1 MAQPGLPAQ
10 NFIDKNKEVDPSR
23 LFRDARSGGQKFVD
37 FIAVH
42 QNIAILIFVVAIVAF
57 VEPWTLPL
65 GVIILPMAFFWARS
79 HPEKLPL
86 RLPMASG
93 VEDPSDPKPGRKKYR
108 RARGI
113 FYLGNDMMTGE
124 ECWIAK
130 EDLLTHMLFF
140 GTTGAGKTYTLT
152 GASANYLS
160 MGGGLIYVDAKAAAS
175 LALDINDMACAL
187 GRDDDVL
194 VLNFIT
200 GSEQI
205 DSRSRNRISNNMN
218 FMAKGSASSVGDIM
232 NSLLPADEGGGNAVF
247 KGQGITL
254 MRSSMS
260 ALVDLRNHGK
270 IALGANSLREWM
282 LDLAKLMSLSNK
294 CKAES
299 GTPARQEYASLQRC
313 IREESMDAL
322 NAYLNGIPGF
332 RFDKKPSEQGE
343 DALKQF
349 GFARMYWST
358 PLSMFADDYRH
369 LFWTDI
375 ADVDMADV
383 VRNRRILVTLLPAL
397 EKSPT
402 DLQNIGKIVLSA
414 LKTAVASMLDGNL
427 TGRRA
432 EKDRAMPACPGG
444 IILDEYAY
452 ITVEGFAV
460 LPAQARGLGIGLVFA
475 GQDYPGFK
483 RANEK
488 EAGQVIGNTNTKV
501 IMKLEDSA
509 DTWQLVKEM
518 AGDAMVTQSA
528 GFSQGQGATQGYQD
542 NLNASI
548 ETRSRVNLGDLKS
561 FIEGEALVF
570 FQNRIIRT
578 FMFSHEMKKNKD
590 ALFSV
595 HEFLPLIVKKDDVV
609 ATQLG
614 AIPRDV
620 ARIEALA
627 ASLMSKGMGATEP
640 GLGKPYGLVMELY
653 PHWLGHHVEW
663 SRSDAIKPKSPD
675 DFLKFCASGLFAG
688 AVDAWSGNNKSTGSG
703 NGNGVAPGNK
713 PASPNRTK
721 TADAGLDLLNE
732 EEDDLSHAFDKA
744 DADPVSGPVS
754 NAGRFATNLPDESLP
769 AASPLSAASQ
779 PQGASYDD
787 KNLEQVR
794 AILLSLAN
802 LVPVQGA
809 HVGDHAESANMAA
822 AELSEALKK
831 DIYPDDPK
839 PETRTSEMDE
849 RMNKYLG
856 LMRSAMKNI
865 GPA

>member
-1 MAQPGLPAQ
+1 M
-10 NFIDKNKEVDPSR
+10 E
-23 LFRDARSGGQKFVD
+23 
-37 FIAVH
+37 
-42 QNIAILIFVVAIVAF
+42 
-57 VEPWTLPL
+57 
-65 GVIILPMAFFWARS
+65 
-79 HPEKLPL
+79 
-86 RLPMASG
+86 
-93 VEDPSDPKPGRKKYR
+93 
-108 RARGI
+108 
-113 FYLGNDMMTGE
+113 
-124 ECWIAK
+124 
-130 EDLLTHMLFF
+130 
-140 GTTGAGKTYTLT
+140 
-152 GASANYLS
+152 
-160 MGGGLIYVDAKAAAS
+160 
-175 LALDINDMACAL
+175 
-187 GRDDDVL
+187 
-194 VLNFIT
+194 
-200 GSEQI
+200 
-205 DSRSRNRISNNMN
+205 
-218 FMAKGSASSVGDIM
+218 
-232 NSLLPADEGGGNAVF
+232 
-247 KGQGITL
+247 
-254 MRSSMS
+254 
-260 ALVDLRNHGK
+260 
-270 IALGANSLREWM
+270 
-282 LDLAKLMSLSNK
+282 
-294 CKAES
+294 
-299 GTPARQEYASLQRC
+299 
-313 IREESMDAL
+313 AL

-343 DALKQF
+343 DTLKQF

-369 LFWTDI
+369 LFWADI

-427 TGRRA
+427 TGRRG

-501 IMKLEDSA
+501 IMKLEDSS

-542 NLNASI
+542 NMNASI

-653 PHWLGHHVEW
+653 PHWLGQHAEW
-663 SRSDAIKPKSPD
+663 NRSDAIKPESPD
-675 DFLKFCASGLFAG
+675 DFLKLCASGLFAG
-688 AVDAWSGNNKSTGSG
+688 AVDAWVNKSTGSG
-703 NGNGVAPGNK
+703 NGIAPVNK
-713 PASPNRTK
+713 TASQAPVNKTASQAPVK

-732 EEDDLSHAFDKA
+732 EEFVQGEALADDDLSRAFDKGNA
-744 DADPVSGPVS
+744 DGALWPPSD
-754 NAGRFATNLPDESLP
+754 AGRFAASQPTASQPD
-769 AASPLSAASQ
+769 AISQ

-794 AILLSLAN
+794 VILLSLAN

-809 HVGDHAESANMAA
+809 PDGGHAESANKAA
-822 AELSEALKK
+822 TELSEALKK
-831 DIYPDDPK
+831 DVYPDDPK

>member
-1 MAQPGLPAQ
+1 MAQPALPAQ

-23 LFRDARSGGQKFVD
+23 LFRDARSGTQKFAD
-37 FIAVH
+37 FVTIH
-42 QNIAILIFVVAIVAF
+42 QNIAILVLATAVAVF
-57 VEPWTLPL
+57 VEPSLLPIGL
-65 GVIILPMAFFWARS
+65 IILPIALFWARS

-93 VEDPSDPKPGRKKYR
+93 VEDPSDAKPGRKKYR
-108 RARGI
+108 KARGI
-113 FYLGNDMMTGE
+113 FYLGNDMLTGE

-175 LALDINDMACAL
+175 LALDIDSMACAL

-194 VLNFIT
+194 VMNFIT

-205 DSRSRNRISNNMN
+205 DARSRNRISNTLN
-218 FMAKGSASSVGDIM
+218 FMAKGSASSVGDIL
-232 NSLLPADEGGGNAVF
+232 NSLLSADEGGGNAVF
-247 KGQGITL
+247 KGQAVGL
-254 MRSSMS
+254 MRSTVTV
-260 ALVDLRNHGK
+260 LVDLRNHGK
-270 IALGANSLREWM
+270 ITLGANTLREWM
-282 LDLAKLMSLSNK
+282 FSLEKLMSLSDK

-299 GTPARQEYASLQRC
+299 GAPAKQEYASLQRC
-313 IREESMDAL
+313 IRPESMEAL
-322 NAYLNGIPGF
+322 NAYLGGIPGF
-332 RFDKKPSEQGE
+332 SFSKKPSEQGE
-343 DALKQF
+343 DANKQF
-349 GFARMYWST
+349 GFARMYWASA
-358 PLSMFADDYRH
+358 LSMFADDYRH
-369 LFWTDI
+369 VFWTDI
-375 ADVDMADV
+375 AEVDMPDV

-414 LKTAVASMLDGNL
+414 LKAAVAAMLDGNL

-501 IMKLEDSA
+501 IMKLEDSS

-542 NLNASI
+542 NQNASI

-570 FQNRIIRT
+570 FQDRIVRT

-595 HEFLPLIVKKDDVV
+595 HEFLPLIVKKDDIV

-627 ASLMSKGMGATEP
+627 AALISKGLGVTEP
-640 GLGKPYGLVMELY
+640 GLVKPYGLVAELY
-653 PHWLGHHVEW
+653 PHWLGNHLEW
-663 SRSDAIKPKSPD
+663 NKTGAIKPQSPD
-675 DFLKFCASGLFAG
+675 DFLKFCADGLFAG
-688 AVDAWSGNNKSTGSG
+688 AVDAWSERKSTGSST
-703 NGNGVAPGNK
+703 GVNPKAGSVSSAP
-713 PASPNRTK
+713 
-721 TADAGLDLLNE
+721 TAPMKMADPGLDLLNDDQWESE
-732 EEDDLSHAFDKA
+732 ENNKDDDLVHTFDAGAA
-744 DADPVSGPVS
+744 DSA
-754 NAGRFATNLPDESLP
+754 ESAL
-769 AASPLSAASQ
+769 AASRSRYQDSDRPESR
-779 PQGASYDD
+779 SYDD

-802 LVPVQGA
+802 LVPVR
-809 HVGDHAESANMAA
+809 DNLAEGEGPTDGVAAKA
-822 AELSEALKK
+822 AEDLSHALTKEV
-831 DIYPDDPK
+831 YPDDPK
-839 PETRTSEMDE
+839 PEARTTEMDE

-865 GPA
+865 GPS